1 MKKLTITLL
10 LAVAALL
17 PAPAMAQA
25 KKAKTPKKQSVE
37 NIDSLQNIADM
48 AENGNAD
55 AQNAVGLWYY
65 RGENFSRDYGK
76 AVQWWLRAMKQQH
89 PEAIG
94 NLAQCYLSGHGV
106 KVDSVRAAGL
116 ARRAIK
122 LGSRSVLAGC
132 TDKADNGDVWAAGVL
147 AGIYKKGD
155 GKVSRNSDL
164 YHKYLGIVAESG
176 DVDASIELG
185 LALLN
190 AGKDREAFKV
200 FGAITGTGNPTAC
213 FWTGK
218 MLLEGKGVK
227 MDKAKGVDFLF
238 RSAEAGMP
246 MAKYYIGRCYSEGDG
261 VSQDDAQAVKW
272 YRTAA
277 AEGNH
282 YAQYALGHAMF
293 EGKGCKPDMNQ
304 ALHWLERAAT
314 RGHKVAFTKLINDT
328 IPGSPFATYCRGMK
342 LMQGGAYSEALAQ
355 FKLLEKTH
363 KYEGKAMQGMIYCD
377 AVYSK
382 YNFKKGL
389 NLIKDAAK
397 NLNPMA
403 LYLLGT
409 FCLEGTGM
417 GRNIPEGVK
426 NIIAAANL
434 GNPQAQL
441 ALADL
446 YFEGRGVENDYEQSA
461 QYYALASQLLP
472 LNEDARRRYAS
483 IYEQGM
489 GRVKRDEAKA
499 KEILSGKSVDL
510 LPDMLRTVVV
520 IAPKK

>member
-1 MKKLTITLL
+1 MNKLTITLL
-10 LAVAALL
+10 LAATALL
-17 PAPAMAQA
+17 PASAMAQA
-25 KKAKTPKKQSVE
+25 RKAKTPKKQTVE

-55 AQNAVGLWYY
+55 AQNTVGLWYY
-65 RGENFSRDYGK
+65 RGENFSQDYDK

-89 PEAIG
+89 PDATG
-94 NLAQCYLSGHGV
+94 NLARCYLNGNGV

-116 ARRAIK
+116 ARRAMK
-122 LGSRSVLAGC
+122 LGSRSVLEGC
-132 TDKADNGDVWAAGVL
+132 TDMADKGDVWAAGIL
-147 AGIYKKGD
+147 ASVYKKGD
-155 GKVSRNSDL
+155 GKVAKNPEL
-164 YHKYLGIVAESG
+164 YRKYLGIVAESG
-176 DVDASIELG
+176 DVEASNELG

-190 AGKDREAFKV
+190 ARKDKEAFKV
-200 FGAITGTGNPTAC
+200 FSAITGTGDPSAC

-227 MDKAKGVDFLF
+227 MDKAQGVDFLL

-246 MAKYYIGRCYSEGDG
+246 MAEYYLGRCYSVGDG
-261 VSQDDAQAVKW
+261 VGQDDAQAVKW
-272 YRTAA
+272 YRAA
-277 AEGNH
+277 AASGNH
-282 YAQYALGHAMF
+282 YAQYALGHALF
-293 EGKGCKPDMNQ
+293 EGKGCQPYMNQ

-314 RGHKVAFTKLINDT
+314 HGHKVAFTKLINDT
-328 IPGSPFATYCRGMK
+328 IPNSPFATYCRGMK
-342 LMQGGAYSEALAQ
+342 LMHGGAYNEALEQ
-355 FKLLEKTH
+355 FKLLEKTN

-377 AVYSK
+377 AAYSK

-403 LYLLGT
+403 LYMLGT

-446 YFEGRGVENDYEQSA
+446 YFEGRGVEQDYAQSA

-472 LNEDARRRYAS
+472 LTEDARRRYAS

-489 GRVKRDEAKA
+489 GKVKRDEAKA

-510 LPDMLRTVVV
+510 LSEMLRTVIVT
-520 IAPKK
+520 AAKK